1 MLCPWLTRLMK
12 IRGIRMK
19 TLLLNN
25 AEVGQLID
33 LDEIYEAVKEG
44 YASYNNGLVI
54 QPGIQHLNK
63 PDSHATFDFK
73 TCLDMGSGFF
83 SMKSSSGGFDD
94 NVKIGQ
100 LPGFNLV
107 YLFDAE
113 TSACSCIMEANYIRN
128 LRTAAGAAIA
138 NNYLARKDASVYFA
152 YGTGRIGK
160 ASLRATMRIRDIKE
174 VYCFGWLEGDNE
186 AFIAEMSK
194 EYPNV
199 KFYGCE
205 TPEEGARKA
214 DIIVSVTLARKGPI
228 IKKEWLKPG
237 THITEI
243 GTDAVGKQELDPNCF
258 DGTKIVNDSIE
269 AAIQFGDTHN
279 AIEAGVITKDDIY
292 GEIGEIITGQ
302 KAGRENDEEITVYD
316 TVGMGIQDLAMGVC
330 IYKKALKAGLGTEFE
345 FI

>member
-1 MLCPWLTRLMK
+1 
-12 IRGIRMK
+12 MK

-25 AEVGQLID
+25 EEVGKLID

-44 YASYNNGLVI
+44 YISFEEGKVI

-63 PDSHATFDFK
+63 PDSHETFDFK
-73 TCLDMGSGFF
+73 ACLDMGSGFF
-83 SMKSSSGGFDD
+83 SMKSSSGGFD
-94 NVKIGQ
+94 NNIKIGQ

-113 TSACSCIMEANYIRN
+113 TSSCSCIMEANYIRN

-138 NNYLARKDASVYFA
+138 NNYLARKDASSYFA

-160 ASLRATMRIRDIKE
+160 ASLRATMRVRDIKD
-174 VYCFGWLEGDNE
+174 VYCFGWLEGEND

-194 EYPNV
+194 EYPDV
-199 KFYGCE
+199 TFHSCK
-205 TPEEGARKA
+205 TPEEGARNA
-214 DIIVSVTLARKGPI
+214 DIIVSVTLARKGPV

-237 THITEI
+237 THVTEI
-243 GTDAVGKQELDPNCF
+243 GTDTVGKQELDVSCF

-269 AAIQFGDTHN
+269 AASAFGDTHN
-279 AIEAGVITKDDIY
+279 AIEAGVITRDDIY
-292 GEIGEIITGQ
+292 GEIGEIITG
-302 KAGRENDEEITVYD
+302 KKPGRENAEEITVYD